1 MSRNSTAPIIPVP
14 QAFIKQ
20 YGAQM
25 IASQINA
32 TLYGIGLLMVIQY
45 FMRHGKRDPWFIKG
59 TVGMLCLLATLETV
73 FTDHQNYANFVRTF
87 GQYSELNNMV
97 WSVSGKFL
105 FVYLTSFVAQVF
117 FAWCIWIM
125 SRSLSMR
132 YRILIVPVVLLAAMQ
147 ISSGIGQVFL
157 LATSHKYSALGNK
170 KFWNA
175 RVTGM
180 QGAATAA
187 CDILITISLIL
198 ISRANSSGSRSSEES
213 LTSKIVKY
221 SFNRVAATSICAILY
236 VVLFYRTRGTYYFT
250 IPCLASTHINVVSV
264 THLLMSRD
272 TLREEIDRTFNNSES
287 TRAEL
292 HDVPTMVN
300 KSEEMEKTTSHN
312 SVYA

>member
-1 MSRNSTAPIIPVP
+1 MSRNSTLPIVPVP

-59 TVGMLCLLATLETV
+59 TVGLLCLLATLETV
-73 FTDHQNYANFVRTF
+73 FTDHQNYANFVQTF
-87 GQYSELNNMV
+87 GQYSVLNNMV
-97 WSVSGKFL
+97 WSVSGKYL
-105 FVYLTSFVAQVF
+105 FVYLTSFVAQMF

-132 YRILIVPVVLLAAMQ
+132 YRILIVPVILLAAMQ
-147 ISSGIGQVFL
+147 ISSGIGQVSL
-157 LATSHKYSALGNK
+157 WPPRTNSPHLSQEVLECE
-170 KFWNA
+170 
-175 RVTGM
+175 VTGM

-198 ISRANSSGSRSSEES
+198 ISRANSSGSRSNEES

-221 SFNRVAATSICAILY
+221 SFNRVAATSICAIVS
-236 VVLFYRTRGTYYFT
+236 VVLFYRGRGTYYFLV
-250 IPCLASTHINVVSV
+250 PCLASTHINVMTV
-264 THLLMSRD
+264 THLD
-272 TLREEIDRTFNNSES
+272 TLREEIDRTFNNSEL
-287 TRAEL
+287 TRAEI
-292 HDVPTMVN
+292 HDVPTVVN